1 MSRVTNLGGVD
12 DDVDSGGDAEQKVR
26 DLQPVSN
33 SREFINDVCKGISMV
48 NLEMKL

>member
-33 SREFINDVCKGISMV
+33 SREFIKG
-48 NLEMKL
+48 LRLKLRIIVD